1 MLEVILG
8 NKTVEKVLFY
18 ISVYGEGY
26 AKKMADTFEVSLNG
40 IQMQLKRLEDG
51 GVIVSQLKGRT
62 RIYKFNPN
70 YAFLKELKAIL
81 IKAMEFLPEKTLN
94 KYYRNRTRPRRKGK
108 V

>member
-8 NKTVEKVLFY
+8 NKTAEKVLFY
-18 ISVYGEGY
+18 VSVYGEGY

-51 GVIVSQLKGRT
+51 GVIVSQLKGKT
-62 RIYKFNPN
+62 RIYQFNPN

-81 IKAMEFLPEKTLN
+81 IKAMGFLPEKTLN

-108 V
+108 A